1 MLIIPR
7 IPSDFLETLSCI
19 SQILSTQDVQV
30 FPILN
35 EKQLIFVLT
44 DPI

>member
-1 MLIIPR
+1 MLIIPS
-7 IPSDFLETLSCI
+7 IPSDFLETLSYI
-19 SQILSTQDVQV
+19 SQILSTQDVQD

-35 EKQLIFVLT
+35 EKQLVFVLT